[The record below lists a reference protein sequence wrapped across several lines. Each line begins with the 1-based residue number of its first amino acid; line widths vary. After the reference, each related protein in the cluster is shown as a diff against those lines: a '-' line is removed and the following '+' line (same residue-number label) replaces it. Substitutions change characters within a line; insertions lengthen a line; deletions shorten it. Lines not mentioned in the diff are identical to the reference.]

1 MKSIKKII
9 IIVALILVIIGGIKV
24 IKSKKEHQANESTA
38 YKHQYKTMENN
49 ATYEEHNYELYTA
62 KLKSI
67 QNPQIT
73 TKISGYIEKIFV
85 EENKKVKKGDVLI
98 KIDSNEFDLSLKQ
111 ILYSTK
117 ALQSNLS
124 SLQQN
129 VESLKL
135 DMQLSLKTYNTNKKL
150 YNIGGISKEKLDLS
164 QIVYEQKRAKYL
176 SNLDQIEAKRFELQ
190 SQQSLLK
197 SKEQLKTY
205 YTIYAPIDG
214 VVEKVI
220 ANIGDLTSVNK
231 PLITLISNEQEL
243 TFSFASELI
252 KQGQEIY
259 IDSEKIGEIS
269 FISPSTQNY
278 LKVANIKLDKKLQMP
293 INSMVSVKVKIK

>member
-1 MKSIKKII
+1 MKLIKKII
-9 IIVALILVIIGGIKV
+9 LVVALILVVIGGIKV
-24 IKSKKEHQANESTA
+24 INSKKESQANESTV
-38 YKHQYKTMENN
+38 YKYQYKVMENN
-49 ATYEEHNYELYTA
+49 ATNEEYNYELYTA
-62 KLKSI
+62 KLEAI

-117 ALQSNLS
+117 ALQSNLL

-129 VESLKL
+129 IESLKL
-135 DMQLSLKTYNTNKKL
+135 DMKLSLNTYNTNKKL
-150 YNIGGISKEKLDLS
+150 YNAGGISKEKLDLS
-164 QIVYEQKRAKYL
+164 QIVYEQKKAKYL
-176 SNLDQIEAKRFELQ
+176 SNLDQIEAKKFEFQ
-190 SQQSLLK
+190 SQQLLLK

-220 ANIGDLTSVNK
+220 ANTGDLTSVNK
-231 PLITLISNEQEL
+231 PIITLISNEQEL
-243 TFSFASELI
+243 TFSFAGELI

-269 FISPSTQNY
+269 FISPSAQNY

>member
-9 IIVALILVIIGGIKV
+9 LVVTLIIVVIGGIKM
-24 IKSKKEHQANESTA
+24 IKSKKESQANEPTA
-38 YKHQYKTMENN
+38 HKHQYKVMENN
-49 ATYEEHNYELYTA
+49 ATNEEPNYELYTA
-62 KLKSI
+62 KLEAI
-67 QNPQIT
+67 QNPQII

-85 EENKKVKKGDVLI
+85 EENQKVIKGDILI
-98 KIDSNEFDLSLKQ
+98 TIDSNEFDLSLEQ

-117 ALQSNLS
+117 ALQSTLS

-129 VESLKL
+129 IESLKL
-135 DMQLSLKTYNTNKKL
+135 DMQLSLNTYNTNKKL
-150 YNIGGISKEKLDLS
+150 YNAGGISKEKLDFS
-164 QIVYEQKRAKYL
+164 QIVYEQKKAKYF
-176 SNLDQIEAKRFELQ
+176 SNLDQIEAKKFEFQ

-214 VVEKVI
+214 VVEKII
-220 ANIGDLTSVNK
+220 ANTGDLTSVNK

-252 KQGQEIY
+252 KKGQEIY

-269 FISPSTQNY
+269 FISPSAQNY